1 MISRLLDLLE
11 GFFARFVPAPLK
23 RVYSLGFRY
32 SVFVFGGLIGYV
44 LYYGTQESL
53 YGLGIS
59 RAIALTIGLT
69 LAVLFTFTYHR
80 YVTFGQKEG
89 WKEKFIKFAPIQV
102 LIAAVNGILSFIAIE
117 QMHFPSLQAT
127 FVITF
132 VLSLAN
138 FAANKIFIF
147 RRGSASSA
155 GKSL

>member
-1 MISRLLDLLE
+1 MISKFLDSLE
-11 GFFARFVPAPLK
+11 SFFARFVPAPLK
-23 RVYSLGFRY
+23 SVYSLGFRY

-44 LYYGTQESL
+44 IYYGAQESL
-53 YGLGIS
+53 YLLGVP
-59 RAIALTIGLT
+59 RAIDLAIGLT

-89 WKEKFIKFAPIQV
+89 WKEKFMKFAPIQV
-102 LIAAVNGILSFIAIE
+102 VIAAVNGVLSFIAIE

-127 FVITF
+127 FIITF

-138 FAANKIFIF
+138 FAANKLFIF
-147 RRGSASSA
+147 SSSGA

>member
-11 GFFARFVPAPLK
+11 SFFARFVPSSLK

-53 YGLGIS
+53 YRLGVA
-59 RAIALTIGLT
+59 RAIDLTIGLT

-80 YVTFGQKEG
+80 YITFGQKEG

-138 FAANKIFIF
+138 FAANRIFIF
-147 RRGSASSA
+147 RRGGA